1 MTVLNYQGIAPLGV
15 IYAFLMFSP
24 PGPGLLAISNNQGH
38 PTGAPNDNFRKMSV
52 RKTI

>member
-38 PTGAPNDNFRKMSV
+38 PT
-52 RKTI
+52 TIFEKYLFGRRFEI

>member
-38 PTGAPNDNFRKMSV
+38 PT
-52 RKTI
+52 TIFGKYLFGRRFEI